1 MKLKSIH
8 VAVITLVFI
17 FDGIALTSL
26 LGMWKTT
33 NDKIPAKYKDG
44 EFAGQYNPADIRGS
58 YTFDDISNAFEIPI
72 EDLGKAFGVED
83 PAKYAS
89 FQCKE
94 LESMYALL
102 AAEGKEVG
110 TGSVRYFVAL
120 YKGLPI
126 EVEEDTYLPKT
137 AVEILKAKARLTEE
151 QIKSIEKYSVALP
164 EVSAAFSVSASSP
177 ENATADRIIKGN
189 TTFKD
194 LMDWGVKKE
203 AIEKIINDKIPDPGK
218 TIKDYSSA
226 KGLEF
231 STLKEPLQKLVD
243 TVKK

>member
-1 MKLKSIH
+1 
-8 VAVITLVFI
+8 
-17 FDGIALTSL
+17 
-26 LGMWKTT
+26 
-33 NDKIPAKYKDG
+33 
-44 EFAGQYNPADIRGS
+44 
-58 YTFDDISNAFEIPI
+58 
-72 EDLGKAFGVED
+72 
-83 PAKYAS
+83 
-89 FQCKE
+89 
-94 LESMYALL
+94 MYALL

-189 TTFKD
+189 TTFKGFD
-194 LMDWGVKKE
+194 GLGSKK
-203 AIEKIINDKIPDPGK
+203 K
-218 TIKDYSSA
+218 
-226 KGLEF
+226 
-231 STLKEPLQKLVD
+231 KL
-243 TVKK
+243 

>member
-8 VAVITLVFI
+8 VAIVTLVFI
-17 FDGIALTSL
+17 FGGVALTSL

-33 NDKIPAKYKDG
+33 NDKIPAKYKEG
-44 EFAGQYNPADIRGS
+44 AFAGQNNPADIRGS
-58 YTFDDISNAFEIPI
+58 YTFEDISSAFEIPI
-72 EDLGKAFGVED
+72 EDLGKAFGLKD
-83 PAKYAS
+83 PSKYAS

-94 LESMYALL
+94 LESIYAPL
-102 AAEGKEVG
+102 AAEGKEIG

-126 EVEEDTYLPKT
+126 EVEEGTYLPKT
-137 AVEILKAKARLTEE
+137 AVEILKAKANLTQE

-177 ENATADRIIKGN
+177 ENATADRIIKGS

-203 AIEKIINDKIPDPGK
+203 DIEKIINDKIPDPGK

-226 KGLEF
+226 KGFEF
-231 STLKEPLQKLVD
+231 STLKEPLQNLVD